1 MKYSKHTYNYQRTNQ
16 TSGKISRFQ
25 EIARKFAET
34 CAGFGRDQTRF
45 AIGWP
50 VLGHQSRT
58 GVAGRFVLH
67 SDSIHW
73 TDDRHRTK
81 RQLTNELA
89 LSRNHGRNAAL
100 RKSDEPVV
108 PDNTRVRVTVIHHKP
123 TVRCSAEP
131 LLGTCAE
138 RRPLILRMTDV
149 TILAIKDA

>member
-1 MKYSKHTYNYQRTNQ
+1 M
-16 TSGKISRFQ
+16 GKSQGCLTWNWHSVHQLSLRFQ

-67 SDSIHW
+67 SDAAHW
-73 TDDRHRTK
+73 TDDRHRTE

-89 LSRNHGRNAAL
+89 PVRNHGRDPAL
-100 RKSDEPVV
+100 RKYDEPVV
-108 PDNTRVRVTVIHHKP
+108 PDNTRAHVQRG
-123 TVRCSAEP
+123 P
-131 LLGTCAE
+131 LV
-138 RRPLILRMTDV
+138 LRMTDV